1 METTV
6 NQRIDALIKAL
17 GFDSVRKFDKAMEIA
32 PGYTANIVGARLSNP
47 SFPFLQKI
55 AIKFPQVDLQWLLT
69 GSGEMFTSEK
79 LSREYVD
86 ELEHRLK
93 ETTEQANIYKFSV
106 QQVMARQQAKAAN
119 FKIVSNKKPVSQ
131 RIGIIILFI
140 ADSIADRNYST
151 TVIA

>member
-17 GFDSVRKFDKAMEIA
+17 GFESVRKFDKAMEIA
-32 PGYTANIVGARLSNP
+32 PGYTANIVGARLSSP

-69 GSGEMFTSEK
+69 GSGEMFTPEK

-86 ELEHRLK
+86 ELEHRLR
-93 ETTEQANIYKFSV
+93 ETTEQAN
-106 QQVMARQQAKAAN
+106 AAN